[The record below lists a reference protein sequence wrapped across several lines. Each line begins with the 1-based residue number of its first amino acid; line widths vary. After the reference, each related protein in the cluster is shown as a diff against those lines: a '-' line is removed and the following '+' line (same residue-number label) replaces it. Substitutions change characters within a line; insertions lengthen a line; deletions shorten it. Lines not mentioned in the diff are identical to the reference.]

1 MSRLQSVV
9 RLQRIFLKNGSY
21 RSFLTNNQ
29 NVQTSTEIEFLDRG
43 NLRISS
49 GKYARFTDGCAVA
62 EQGDTSVMVTAV
74 SKPKPTPSSFLP
86 LVVDYRQK
94 AAAAGR
100 IPTNF
105 LRRELGPSEH
115 EILVSRVIDRSLRPL
130 FPAGFNYE
138 TQLVVNL
145 LAVDGI
151 HDPEILSINAA
162 SAALCLSDIP
172 WNGPIGAVRVGLID
186 NEVVINPSRKELTNS
201 DLNLIVVATS
211 QSLVVMLEGF
221 CNNILQQY
229 FLKAIKSGVKECQ
242 KIVQCDGRE
251 LDEIRPISC
260 EVNMFNPLHG
270 SALFQRGQTQVMCT
284 VALDSLDSSMKMDPV
299 TMLTSGLKEKNFFL
313 HYEFPSYA
321 VNEIGRSGGSNRR
334 ELGHGALAEKGLRA
348 VVPNDFPFTIR
359 LSSEVLESNGSSSMA
374 SVCAGSM
381 ALMDAGVPI
390 SCHAA
395 GVAIGLLSKY
405 EENDTKHMEDYCIL
419 TDLLGIEDFLG
430 DMDFKLAG
438 TKKGITA
445 IQADIKI
452 PGIPLKVVME
462 AVEAATI
469 AKSKIIDIMNGT
481 INKTRTDVKESWPV
495 TEKIE
500 IPAHKRS
507 RVIGPGG
514 MNLKKIML
522 ETGAQLTAGE
532 DNVFTIFAPNK
543 SAMDEAQEI
552 INKLIAKEREPQ
564 LEFGSIYT
572 AKVVEIRDIGVM
584 VTLYPDMPP
593 ALIHNSQLDQRKIN
607 HPSVLGLEV
616 GQELQVKYFGRDPV
630 SGQMRLSRK
639 ILFAPPS
646 TVVKNYGQSES
657 S

>member
-1 MSRLQSVV
+1 
-9 RLQRIFLKNGSY
+9 
-21 RSFLTNNQ
+21 
-29 NVQTSTEIEFLDRG
+29 RG

-242 KIVQCDGRE
+242 KIVQSIQKLQKECGKVKRTFEARVQPEQE
-251 LDEIRPISC
+251 L
-260 EVNMFNPLHG
+260 
-270 SALFQRGQTQVMCT
+270 
-284 VALDSLDSSMKMDPV
+284 LDAVKTMSSMKLKDIF
-299 TMLTSGLKEKNFFL
+299 TDFSLDKTSRDEK
-313 HYEFPSYA
+313 
-321 VNEIGRSGGSNRR
+321 VR
-334 ELGHGALAEKGLRA
+334 EVR
-348 VVPNDFPFTIR
+348 
-359 LSSEVLESNGSSSMA
+359 
-374 SVCAGSM
+374 
-381 ALMDAGVPI
+381 
-390 SCHAA
+390 
-395 GVAIGLLSKY
+395 
-405 EENDTKHMEDYCIL
+405 
-419 TDLLGIEDFLG
+419 TDLLE
-430 DMDFKLAG
+430 KLKSGMEVAPSQEEIG
-438 TKKGITA
+438 EAFVVVCKDIFRELVFETK
-445 IQADIKI
+445 
-452 PGIPLKVVME
+452 L
-462 AVEAATI
+462 
-469 AKSKIIDIMNGT
+469 
-481 INKTRTDVKESWPV
+481 
-495 TEKIE
+495 
-500 IPAHKRS
+500 
-507 RVIGPGG
+507 
-514 MNLKKIML
+514 
-522 ETGAQLTAGE
+522 
-532 DNVFTIFAPNK
+532 
-543 SAMDEAQEI
+543 
-552 INKLIAKEREPQ
+552 
-564 LEFGSIYT
+564 
-572 AKVVEIRDIGVM
+572 
-584 VTLYPDMPP
+584 
-593 ALIHNSQLDQRKIN
+593 
-607 HPSVLGLEV
+607 
-616 GQELQVKYFGRDPV
+616 
-630 SGQMRLSRK
+630 
-639 ILFAPPS
+639 
-646 TVVKNYGQSES
+646 
-657 S
+657 